1 MSTKKQANDVK
12 IAAAYIRV
20 STDDQLEYSPDSQL
34 EVIRD
39 YARRNNMV
47 LPPEFIFMEEEG
59 RSGRKSANREKFQ
72 EIIGV
77 AKSPEHPIDVILLWK
92 FSRFARNQEESIFYK
107 NRLRRLGVEV
117 MSVSE
122 PLPEGPFGS
131 LVERIIE
138 WQDEYYSIN
147 LAQEVRRGMTEK
159 AKRGQLQSTASFGYR
174 VDKDR
179 NMLVIVPEEA
189 DLVREMFRRFL
200 SGEGFF
206 PIAKWLNSI
215 GVHTHRGNK
224 FENRTVEYIL
234 RNPVYIGKLRWTPT
248 GRTRRDF
255 NNPDSIIV
263 EAQHEAIIDMD
274 TWDATQERIRQLKER
289 YRYKARPSS
298 EKKHWLA
305 GIVRCAN
312 CGSTLI
318 FSAPHY
324 FKCNNYVRGRCSTSQ
339 HIHIDLLEHAFL
351 ERLHSDMAAA
361 DKIDFHLI
369 SAADGTASEL
379 QLARRNLDGLQKKKE
394 RLREAFLAGADTVEE
409 YKAMKEALEQQIAMA
424 AAQVDDL
431 AAGGT
436 KKKTPALL
444 RKSIKTALD
453 ILESPTATLAQKFDA
468 ADGIIEN
475 CTFSKEN
482 ALLSITYRVV
492 F

>member
-1 MSTKKQANDVK
+1 MSAKKESKDVK

-39 YARRNNMV
+39 YARRNNIV
-47 LPPEFIFMEEEG
+47 LPQEFIFTEEEG

-72 EIIGV
+72 EIIGF
-77 AKSPEHPIDVILLWK
+77 AKSPDHPIDVILLWK

-107 NRLRRLGVEV
+107 NRLRRIGVEV
-117 MSVSE
+117 VSVSE

-174 VDKDR
+174 ADKEK
-179 NMLVIVPEEA
+179 NMLVIVPDEA
-189 DLVREMFRRFL
+189 AIVREIFKRFL
-200 SGEGFF
+200 SGDGFF
-206 PIAKWLNSI
+206 AIAKWLNSI
-215 GVHTHRGNK
+215 GVLTHRGNK
-224 FENRTVEYIL
+224 FENRTIEYIL
-234 RNPVYIGKLRWTPT
+234 RNPTYIGKLRWTPS

-255 NNPDSIIV
+255 NNPDSII
-263 EAQHEAIIDMD
+263 ADSMHEAIIDMD
-274 TWDATQERIRQLKER
+274 TWNATQDRIRRLKER

-312 CGSTLI
+312 CGATLI
-318 FSAPHY
+318 FTAPHY

-339 HIHIDLLEHAFL
+339 HIPVDVLERTFL
-351 ERLHSDMAAA
+351 EKLRSDMESA

-369 SAADGTASEL
+369 YAADGTADEL
-379 QLARRNLDGLQKKKE
+379 QLARRNLDSLHKKKE
-394 RLREAFLAGADTVEE
+394 RLREAFLSGADTVEE
-409 YKAMKEALEQQIAMA
+409 YKAMKESLEQQIAMA
-424 AAQVDDL
+424 VECIDSL
-431 AAGGT
+431 SESCNH
-436 KKKTPALL
+436 KKTPSIL
-444 RKSIKTALD
+444 RKSIKETLAV
-453 ILESPTATLAQKFDA
+453 LESPNATLAQKFDA
-468 ADGIIEN
+468 ADGLIEN

-482 ALLSITYRVV
+482 FLLSITYRVV
-492 F
+492 L